1 MQKME
6 DRLFNNKHLDAQI
19 HSFLFTFIFKITR
32 SNLFGLH
39 TLCIHIF
46 IEQTF
51 LIIVKF
57 NMDTQYGNVEYIR

>member
-6 DRLFNNKHLDAQI
+6 DRLFNNKHLDAQTSYI
-19 HSFLFTFIFKITR
+19 LFYLPLFLK
-32 SNLFGLH
+32 LH
-39 TLCIHIF
+39 DPTYSDTLCIHIF

-57 NMDTQYGNVEYIR
+57 NMDAQYGNVEYTR

>member
-32 SNLFGLH
+32 SYQLIRITYSLYPYFYR
-39 TLCIHIF
+39 TDIF
-46 IEQTF
+46 
-51 LIIVKF
+51 
-57 NMDTQYGNVEYIR
+57 NYR